1 MKDDLDMISFGMIAD
16 AGDARHFAFEALA
29 AAQRQDFGECS
40 VMLSKAH
47 SALEKGRRAQT
58 DLLFDEMN
66 GTHHDVNV
74 LLVHSEDHLMDASS
88 TLELI
93 EKMIE
98 MVRRQESLEK
108 RIKELERRMHESTTP
123 TPKR

>member
-16 AGDARHFAFEALA
+16 AGDARQFAFDALA
-29 AAQRQDFGECS
+29 AAQRYDFGEVS
-40 VMLSKAH
+40 VLLAKAH

-74 LLVHSEDHLMDASS
+74 LLVHSEDHLMDTA
-88 TLELI
+88 TALELV
-93 EKMIE
+93 EKMIDL
-98 MVRRQESLEK
+98 VRRQEYLEK
-108 RIKELERRMHESTTP
+108 KIDEMERRIKE
-123 TPKR
+123 